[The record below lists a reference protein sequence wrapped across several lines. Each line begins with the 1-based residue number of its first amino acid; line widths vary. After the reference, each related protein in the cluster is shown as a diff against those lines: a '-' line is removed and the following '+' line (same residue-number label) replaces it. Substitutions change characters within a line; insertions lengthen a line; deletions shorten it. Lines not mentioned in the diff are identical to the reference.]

1 MEKMNTS
8 DSKPIVRGSGI
19 QSLERGAAILD
30 AVAGSP
36 DGLGL
41 TEISGRVGLHT
52 STAFHLV
59 KTLVGLGFL
68 SQDGDGKKYRIGT
81 RLFGLASGASR
92 ERTLLNFGLP
102 VLEQLS
108 ALTGETSHLAVRER
122 ADVIVVART
131 EGAGLLQLSERVGIT
146 RPMHATALGKVL
158 LAYMPE
164 KERDEL
170 IKALPLN
177 RITEN
182 TITDPG
188 KLRREMEIVRSE
200 GIAHDRAEFDPDLRC
215 IAMPVWD
222 FTGRC
227 AAAIGLSGPAWR
239 MTPDVIGKRVPK
251 LEEAAQQL
259 SRALGHRALEPANA

>member
-1 MEKMNTS
+1 MNTS
-8 DSKPIVRGSGI
+8 DSKPASRGSGI

-59 KTLVGLGFL
+59 KTLVGLGYL
-68 SQDGDGKKYRIGT
+68 AQDRDGKKYRIGP

-102 VLEQLS
+102 VLEHLS
-108 ALTGETSHLAVRER
+108 AETGEASHLAVRER
-122 ADVIVVART
+122 TDVIVVART
-131 EGAGLLQLSERVGIT
+131 EGAGVLQLSERVGIT

-158 LAYMPE
+158 LSYMPE
-164 KERDEL
+164 KERNEL
-170 IKALPLN
+170 IAILQLN
-177 RITEN
+177 RITEK
-182 TITDPG
+182 TITDPEQ
-188 KLRREMEIVRSE
+188 LRREAEIVRSE

-227 AAAIGLSGPAWR
+227 VAAIGLSGPVWR
-239 MTPDVIGKRVPK
+239 MTPDVIDKRILK
-251 LEEAAQQL
+251 LEVAAEQL
-259 SRALGHRALEPANA
+259 SQALGYRELETANA